1 MDDITQDPEYI
12 RGYENCVKYNK
23 KMEEKSKTPYMQGF
37 LATSKELAQKEA
49 LAIEAEMQAE
59 GFEFQD
65 DTIKK
70 LQQEVKDLSER
81 VVKLEKYTKE

>member
-1 MDDITQDPEYI
+1 MDITQDPEYI

-37 LATSKELAQKEA
+37 LAASKKMAQREA
-49 LAIEAEMQAE
+49 LAIEAEMEAE
-59 GFEFQD
+59 DFEFQD
-65 DTIKK
+65 DAIKK

-81 VVKLEKYTKE
+81 VAKLEKYTEE